1 MADLPTADLVGMAHS
16 VQDIGGEEGQTCC
29 YAR

>member
-1 MADLPTADLVGMAHS
+1 VDPVRVAHS